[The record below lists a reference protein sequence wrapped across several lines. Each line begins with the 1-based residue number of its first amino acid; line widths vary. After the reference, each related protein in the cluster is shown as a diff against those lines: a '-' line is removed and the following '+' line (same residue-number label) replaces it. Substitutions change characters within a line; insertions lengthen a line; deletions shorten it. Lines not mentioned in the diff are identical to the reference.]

1 MYNEVMNRNDKLLEY
16 VAELYY
22 ERGLSQQE
30 IGSIINASRPTVS
43 RLIEDAKKQGVVKIV
58 IETSVSK
65 NNKLS
70 NRLRKAYKLRDAL
83 VVNAAYDFDKSIDVC
98 GRAAAALLPTFLQ
111 SDMTIGISWGRA
123 INSFI
128 NAVDEDTY
136 NNVNVAQ
143 MVGCMTMG
151 NPAID
156 GFSSA
161 QRLARKLHGTYSSIN
176 TPLFVE
182 GKEVYKYLINEP
194 MIRDSLDKAN
204 RVDICINGI
213 GSFDDRKNSV
223 RQSGYFDSYNV
234 DRFIDKGAVASFS
247 GRFIDRNGEEIN
259 AEDIYLIST
268 PLETVKKV
276 PLSIVLNATA
286 EKAESTLA
294 VLNGGYADIL
304 IVDEPLALR
313 LLELKK

>member
-1 MYNEVMNRNDKLLEY
+1 MNRNDKLMEY

-30 IGSIINASRPTVS
+30 IGSIIGASRPTVS

-70 NRLRKAYKLRDAL
+70 NRLRKAYGLKDAV
-83 VVNAAYDFDKSIDVC
+83 VVNAAYDFDKSIDLC
-98 GRAAAALLPTFLQ
+98 GKATASLLESFLQ
-111 SDMTIGISWGRA
+111 PDMTVGISWGRA
-123 INSFI
+123 INSVVD
-128 NAVDEDTY
+128 AVEDDSFS
-136 NNVNVAQ
+136 NINVAQ

-156 GFSSA
+156 GFSAA

-176 TPLFVE
+176 TPLFVQGRE
-182 GKEVYKYLINEP
+182 IYSYLINEP
-194 MIRDSLDKAN
+194 MIRDSLDKADH
-204 RVDICINGI
+204 VDICINGI

-234 DRFIDKGAVASFS
+234 ESFLNKGAVASFS
-247 GRFIDRNGEEIN
+247 GRFIDLNGNEIRSD
-259 AEDIYLIST
+259 EDIYLIST
-268 PLETVKKV
+268 PLDVVKEV

-304 IVDEPLALR
+304 VVDEPLALK
-313 LLELKK
+313 LLEFRK